1 MEIINIH
8 EAKTRLSKL
17 LRQVSQGEPFIIAKA
32 GRPIAKVVAID
43 SPEPSQAQ
51 RLGFLAGEI
60 EVPVDFDRMGEAEI
74 AASFGLVDN
83 PANTELAITSQHAI
97 ATTHLPPIHKD
108 PFDRLLVA
116 QAESEGILLLTAD
129 EVVARYPGPVRRV

>member
-83 PANTELAITSQHAI
+83 PANND
-97 ATTHLPPIHKD
+97 D
-108 PFDRLLVA
+108 PA
-116 QAESEGILLLTAD
+116 A
-129 EVVARYPGPVRRV
+129 